1 MLPQL
6 SSLYDEAESAFEYT
20 EQYTAK
26 SEARV
31 KDETHM
37 AGSARQERRVGRCWP
52 ALGAAWG

>member
-6 SSLYDEAESAFEYT
+6 SSLYDEAESAFEYA

-31 KDETHM
+31 EHECQT
-37 AGSARQERRVGRCWP
+37 
-52 ALGAAWG
+52 